1 MPFEE
6 YTDENGEKKSRYIA
20 PEGTLSD
27 KQREGFQDNDNF
39 NLASSIGRTL
49 AQGGRDFVQN
59 LYDSAYDEIATYNP
73 FGPTDQS
80 QMMQAIENIRAN
92 EGTDLSV
99 KEFNELLEQRREE
112 LFPSDQPGVLGK
124 ALNIKPTSFEE
135 PDADIPFL
143 GKPLPNIAQ
152 NNAEMMVGGLISSI
166 AQFALIAKG
175 LKARG
180 VNVPKIPLYKTRMK
194 TKLASNAPGVKGVFD
209 RVEGRFIRGAQEGW
223 LPGFINDVAIEDPWD
238 GNMVNLFT
246 GFLPEG
252 KIKNLFNEFAVTED
266 DTLASARLK
275 NGIVGTL
282 LAGPLLGGGLEQ
294 LGGIKRES
302 KILFNDVN
310 KNETIKFARAFADYF
325 VKGANLAKKSNE
337 ARGNGNPLKELTNE
351 EAKNVGIVK
360 LTGRDKKSAAEQAVE
375 LIEEQNKIQKNKEF
389 PGTTGEQLTT
399 SDITQKELDFANAL
413 VELDQ
418 AKKNLEVTASRTKL
432 IAESQGG
439 IDETKSLDLQPVSG
453 SALDTISV
461 DDISVDPVRLQFKQA
476 GQTPTGQSGSLVGK
490 IAKYNTDLAGV
501 ISVWKDPAN
510 GKIYVV
516 NGHNRLAAAKLHQIK
531 TINVRYIDSP
541 NAEGAR
547 VIGAMQNIAEGNGT
561 GIDAAK
567 IIRET
572 KMGAA
577 EMIEQGISPSGAV
590 MRKAIPLSKLPSS
603 LFDQVAT
610 GAITEDMG
618 VAIGSSNSPDQVMFD
633 LAKAAKKKGWSANKT
648 AEAASIAQFAK
659 VSEGVDPNALPLPGF
674 DTLITSNFENI
685 LNIRIAIRSQLRS
698 EINAL
703 AVAANAKK
711 AGTLESVGNII
722 DVDASKTARDNSVQG
737 ELIFNKLA
745 NVSGPINDVINDL
758 ASQITATKRA
768 ATVVQANIK
777 KIRNAIAKENG
788 LIANAKPVTVKK
800 ETVIPTEEI
809 VRNNPTEINKKPDLK
824 KVQITVEPVRVGTA
838 NNAVEPE
845 LPRSL
850 KQKSGGINYRQ
861 MKVFFSNDIDYAAY
875 VVTKRRNRRTV
886 VEMTG
891 GSKNNQKYLSFL
903 MDENGLTEQ
912 DILLIANKQYEQLA
926 ADYIPG
932 SKKQYS
938 ASIYKDLGITSGQ
951 LSLDPLNGINP
962 IHKRSYGSLG
972 NDYTGMNML
981 NYREKFELL
990 EEVQRMAGKDVNV
1003 QFVAELEGTLTA
1015 KQAKD
1020 YGLTEGDTYSAAGE
1034 FIAGKN
1040 PADDLIM
1047 ISMFSKGGYRG
1058 FTKLLRTAFH
1068 ESFHRIQKRLLS
1080 KADQKAL
1087 IAGEKEIRE
1096 LAAKTMPEFR
1106 DSILDGTIGRQ
1117 EAEAIAFSDWYLRN
1131 TDYPKATWAEPFRK
1145 IAQIIERTGNFLKGR
1160 GYQTWDDVFERSMR
1174 GETAEQAISD
1184 NVSAPATQLAID
1196 PPDPDSFARAFN
1208 ENLDAIN
1215 SGDMSIEDA
1224 LSNEAR
1230 RLISRSGKTQYVSS
1244 PTEATLAAN
1253 KTIND
1258 VLYEHIFNRA
1268 EATGIPELNQAV
1280 VFRGAINLL
1289 KEHGGDADTLIPLV
1303 ERALK
1308 GDIKSQEDLIA
1319 IRAMQIQ
1326 RDRVLKKLGVQAQTY
1341 LNTEGAE
1348 KATEL
1353 QALKAMLG
1361 DQIKLDIAY
1370 MSPLRKAGQTLNIGK
1385 TMFRDDID
1393 LIDLPDEVTLYKGTS
1408 QEAGAKVLK
1417 DGFDVTQETGAM
1429 GQGIYFTTDEP
1440 SINVMNGFDN
1450 AELLGDSIKDIKI
1463 LDLSARNQ
1471 RITDLILD
1479 LGLGEPKKTKNGLE
1493 LTPEQINGVK
1503 AFLSE
1508 RGYAGIRYEPR
1519 DTGRPNP
1526 PADEIVI
1533 FDNNSA
1539 NRIVGSDASVP
1550 PTATPDAPKR
1560 TLLEQAIDKSK
1571 DILDEKLDPDLLD
1584 AIDNG
1589 KLTPEAEQ
1597 AGDVMV
1603 AIATYAQQ
1611 NKGFNKH
1618 FADLLE
1624 QTTDKSLTG
1633 QRLLNYY
1640 RGAILLSGETTWKMM
1655 IGGLYRAATLPVIQ
1669 SMGGFT
1675 QGFAQSLQ
1683 GNKGAAYKS
1692 FRRARLSAMLYGKYY
1707 QNLGNALRLMKATIL
1722 ENETF
1727 GNVGV
1732 DQMQLRTANRYN
1744 PTEQM
1749 NLGVSPLEVNKKNDI
1764 WYTDPNN
1771 KNWIGNTILRVASVV
1786 PKTTGRLAGSVDTLM
1801 STLVGPSQE
1810 WVRYVD
1816 QELYKAETILGM
1828 RPGSD
1833 EAWEYASNKATEL
1846 VKAEMVDVTL
1856 ANGKTIQNA
1865 ALTGDKAKYVMDWVN
1880 FTDSLDVVPAQR
1892 TYEYGVR
1899 EARESG
1905 LTDPTDIHNHAKRYV
1920 DNDSNI
1926 FKDNKVAAASHFL
1939 FGIPKAMGNLVE
1951 NNAWFGL
1958 IYPLPRGPV
1967 NIVKSSMRSLGV
1979 TAPLVDTFWRDLNS
1993 EDVFARDRAIGEI
2006 SFGITTLMS
2015 GIALLNTGLVEF
2027 TGFRSPSFRSR
2038 EIGPEGTERGRE
2050 PMSIRFK
2057 NPFSDSEEWSDY
2069 YSLQTLDSLSNI
2081 FGMIGE
2087 YVEFGNSVSEED
2099 QAAALSTQVL
2109 AIAHVAKS
2117 LGAGQ
2122 FTKSIL
2128 SSVIELFDAFASLD
2142 QDSQRKAKKGS
2153 TNSFNRYIERR
2164 LSAFMPAF
2172 VRKMNTGEPRRDIV
2186 SSELPYPFNVIDNT
2200 FQRMRQQIPGSLGD
2214 VGLNEGLPPNLHSY
2228 SGEPINERHYAGTN
2242 LIPEDMPWMRYLYKL
2257 VTPTSA
2263 FPSRTKS
2270 THPVDIELSKLYG
2283 KGAYYMPW
2291 HNNIFNIPGE
2301 VLNKD
2306 ELNRLIVIG
2315 TQEIKNSAG
2324 KTLWE
2329 ELTDL
2334 VTVDSKYAGL
2344 PYQVSSEVE
2353 SARMAMIKEKVKF
2366 YREAAMKRFLEE
2378 RPDIKQLLDERDQKI
2393 VDKNFIRDNLN
2404 KIRDKQSRMQ
2414 FLEQLNN

>member
-1 MPFEE
+1 MPIEIYKDEE
-6 YTDENGEKKSRYIA
+6 GNE
-20 PEGTLSD
+20 
-27 KQREGFQDNDNF
+27 KQRYVLPESVSVKEETQVEGQQPANVEPDDDSDFGD
-39 NLASSIGRTL
+39 AIGRTL

-59 LYDSAYDEIATYNP
+59 IYDSIYDEVATYNP
-73 FGPTDQS
+73 IDQVRNLMS
-80 QMMQAIENIRAN
+80 GGNLYESITGRDFLTNQPKKDE
-92 EGTDLSV
+92 
-99 KEFNELLEQRREE
+99 
-112 LFPSDQPGVLGK
+112 PGVIGK
-124 ALNIKPTSFEE
+124 ALNMQPTTFDK
-135 PDADIPFL
+135 PDAPLPFY
-143 GKPLPNIAQ
+143 GKPLPEFAQ
-152 NNAEMMVGGLISSI
+152 TETERFLGQMISSI
-166 AQFALIAKG
+166 SQFMLIAKG

-180 VNVPKIPLYKTRMK
+180 VKVPQVPIGGKLSKSLLKTPKGK
-194 TKLASNAPGVKGVFD
+194 TLTEVATGVGKRGV
-209 RVEGRFIRGAQEGW
+209 GRFIRGAQEGW
-223 LPGFINDVAIEDPWD
+223 LPGAINDVFLEDPWD
-238 GNMVNLFT
+238 GNAATLLTKFMPD
-246 GFLPEG
+246 GD
-252 KIKNLFNEFAVTED
+252 IKRLINQFQVDED
-266 DTLASARLK
+266 DTRSEAMLK
-275 NGIVGTL
+275 NGIIGTF
-282 LAGPLLGGGLEQ
+282 LAGPLLGGGIEQ
-294 LGGIKRES
+294 FGGVKREGL
-302 KILFNDVN
+302 ILID
-310 KNETIKFARAFADYF
+310 AFADY
-325 VKGANLAKKSNE
+325 VTGASKFAKKQDIERGFKNPIKPPTENE
-337 ARGNGNPLKELTNE
+337 LKDLN
-351 EAKNVGIVK
+351 IVK
-360 LTGRDKKSAAEQAVE
+360 LTGREKKTAAEQAVD
-375 LIEEQNKIQKNKEF
+375 LIQEQNKIQQRKDF
-389 PGTTGEQLTT
+389 PGTEGTQLRTDDIPEDEFGTGAALREFEQSEKKLKTVLARTKILAEAQRGTNTT
-399 SDITQKELDFANAL
+399 KNVDIQPPTMENMQVIDTLSIRQDPVRFQYKDIG
-413 VELDQ
+413 
-418 AKKNLEVTASRTKL
+418 SRTK
-432 IAESQGG
+432 
-439 IDETKSLDLQPVSG
+439 
-453 SALDTISV
+453 
-461 DDISVDPVRLQFKQA
+461 
-476 GQTPTGQSGSLVGK
+476 TGTTGSLAEV
-490 IAKYNTDLAGV
+490 ATYNPDLAGV
-501 ISVWKDPAN
+501 ISVWKDPVD
-510 GKIYVV
+510 GEIYVV
-516 NGHNRLAAAKLHQIK
+516 NGHNRLNAAIK
-531 TINVRYIDSP
+531 NQYPTMNVRFLEAPD
-541 NAEGAR
+541 AATAR
-547 VIGAMQNIAEGNGT
+547 VKGAMQNIAEGNGT

-590 MRKAIPLSKLPSS
+590 MRKAIPLSKLPPSI
-603 LFDQVAT
+603 FDEVAT
-610 GAITEDMG
+610 GKMTEDMG
-618 VAIGSSNSPDQVMFD
+618 AAIGSSNSPDQVMID
-633 LAKAAKKKGWSANKT
+633 LAKAAKKKGWSASKT
-648 AEAASIAQFAK
+648 AEAANIAQFAK

-674 DTLITSNFENI
+674 DKLVTTNFENI
-685 LNIRIAIRSQLRS
+685 LNIRIAIRSQLKS

-703 AVAANAKK
+703 GVAANAKK
-711 AGTLESVGNII
+711 AGTLESVGNVI
-722 DVDASKTARDNSVQG
+722 DVDASKAARDQSIQG
-737 ELIFNKLA
+737 EIIFNRLA
-745 NVSGPINDVINDL
+745 NLSGPLNDVINEL
-758 ASQITATKRA
+758 AKQVKGNTRA

-777 KIRNAIAKENG
+777 KIKNAMAQENVQPKAPVKQETIA
-788 LIANAKPVTVKK
+788 P
-800 ETVIPTEEI
+800 EEI
-809 VRNNPTEINKKPDLK
+809 VKNNPTEINKKPDLK
-824 KVQITVEPVRVGTA
+824 KVQITVEPTRVGTV
-838 NNAVEPE
+838 NTPVEPE
-845 LPRSL
+845 LPRAL

-861 MKVFFSNDIDYAAY
+861 MKVFFNNDIDYAAY
-875 VVTKRRNRRTV
+875 IVTKKRNRRIV
-886 VEMTG
+886 VETTG
-891 GSKNNQKYLSFL
+891 GSKNNQKYLDFL
-903 MDENGLTEQ
+903 MNDVGFTEQ
-912 DILLIANKQYEQLA
+912 DILRIAERQYEILA
-926 ADYIPG
+926 GDYQPG
-932 SKKQYS
+932 NKKTFTGKG
-938 ASIYKDLGITSGQ
+938 IYYFLGLKPGQ

-962 IHKRSYGSLG
+962 IHKRSYGTLG

-990 EEVQRMAGKDVNV
+990 EEIQRMAGKDVNV

-1015 KQAKD
+1015 KQAAD
-1020 YGLTEGDTYSAAGE
+1020 YGLKEGDSYSAAGE
-1034 FIAGKN
+1034 YISAKD

-1058 FTKLLRTAFH
+1058 FSKLLRTAFH

-1106 DSILDGTIGRQ
+1106 DSILDGTLGRQ
-1117 EAEAIAFSDWYLRN
+1117 EIEAIAFSDWYMRN
-1131 TDYPKATWAEPFRK
+1131 TDYPKATWAEPFKK

-1174 GETAEQAISD
+1174 GETAEQALAD

-1196 PPDPDSFARAFN
+1196 PPDAESFSKAFN
-1208 ENLDAIN
+1208 ENLEAIN

-1230 RLISRSGKTQYVSS
+1230 RLVSRSGKTQYVSS

-1258 VLYEHIFNRA
+1258 TLYEHIFNRA

-1280 VFRGAINLL
+1280 VFKGAINLL

-1308 GDIKSQEDLIA
+1308 GDMKSQEDLIA

-1341 LNTEGAE
+1341 LNTDGAE

-1393 LIDLPDEVTLYKGTS
+1393 LMDLPSEVTLRKGTS
-1408 QEAGAKVLK
+1408 QDSGQKALA
-1417 DGFDVTQETGAM
+1417 DGFDTTQETGAM
-1429 GQGIYFTTDEP
+1429 GQAVYFTTDES
-1440 SINVMNGFDN
+1440 SIRLQDGFDN
-1450 AELLGDSIKDIKI
+1450 AEIYGDLINDIKI
-1463 LDLSARNQ
+1463 LDLSAMNK
-1471 RITDLILD
+1471 RITDLIVD
-1479 LGLGEPKKTKNGLE
+1479 LGLGNPKKTKNGLE
-1493 LTPEQINGVK
+1493 LTPDQINGVK
-1503 AFLSE
+1503 TFLAE

-1519 DTGRPNP
+1519 DTGRPNA
-1526 PADEIVI
+1526 PADEIAI

-1539 NRIVGSDASVP
+1539 NRIIGSDASVP

-1560 TLLEQAIDKSK
+1560 TLLEQAISKSK
-1571 DILDEKLDPDLLD
+1571 DVLDEKLDPDLLD

-1675 QGFAQSLQ
+1675 QGFAQSLR

-1727 GNVGV
+1727 GNLGV
-1732 DQMQLRTANRYN
+1732 DQMQLRTANKYN

-1749 NLGVSPLEVNKKNDI
+1749 NLGSSPLEINKKNDI

-1771 KNWIGNTILRVASVV
+1771 KNPIGNTLIRLASVV

-1816 QELYKAETILGM
+1816 QELYKAETVLGM

-1899 EARESG
+1899 QARESG
-1905 LTDPTDIHNHAKRYV
+1905 ITDPTDIHNHAKRYV

-1926 FKDNKVAAASHFL
+1926 FKNNKLAAGSHFL

-1967 NIVKSSMRSLGV
+1967 NIVKASMRSLGV
-1979 TAPLVDTFWRDLNS
+1979 TAPLVDTFWRDITS

-2006 SFGITTLMS
+2006 SFGVTTLLS

-2038 EIGPEGTERGRE
+2038 EIGAEGTERGRE
-2050 PMSIRFK
+2050 PMAIRFK

-2069 YSLQTLDSLSNI
+2069 YSLQTTDTLSNI

-2087 YVEFGNSVSEED
+2087 YVEYGNSMSEED
-2099 QAAALSTQVL
+2099 QASALGVQAL

-2128 SSVIELFDAFASLD
+2128 SSVIELFEAFASLD

-2172 VRKMNTGEPRRDIV
+2172 VRKMNTGAPRRDIV

-2200 FQRMRQQIPGSLGD
+2200 FQRMRQQIPGSLGN
-2214 VGLNEGLPPNLHSY
+2214 VGLTEGLPPVLHSY

-2270 THPVDIELSKLYG
+2270 THPVDVELSKLYG
-2283 KGAYYMPW
+2283 KGANYMPW
-2291 HNNIFNIPGE
+2291 HNNIFNIPGQ
-2301 VLNKD
+2301 VLNTD
-2306 ELNRLIVIG
+2306 ELNRLKIIG
-2315 TQEIKNSAG
+2315 TQEIKNAAG
-2324 KTLWE
+2324 NTLWE

-2334 VTVDSKYAGL
+2334 VTIDSTYAGL
-2344 PYQVSSEVE
+2344 PYSVSSEVE
-2353 SARMAMIKEKVKF
+2353 SARMTMIKEKVKYF
-2366 YREAAMKRFLEE
+2366 REAAMKQFLEE

-2404 KIRDKQSRMQ
+2404 KIRERSSRIETKKFLDQ
-2414 FLEQLNN
+2414 FN

>member
-1 MPFEE
+1 MPIET
-6 YTDENGEKKSRYIA
+6 YKDENGQEQKRYIS
-20 PEGTLSD
+20 PSNELEQGDQESGE
-27 KQREGFQDNDNF
+27 KQ
-39 NLASSIGRTL
+39 NLDLVGSIGRTL
-49 AQGGRDFVQN
+49 AQGGRNFAQN
-59 LYDSAYDEIATYNP
+59 IYDSVYDEIATYNP
-73 FGPTDQS
+73 ADALDLVRNPVQAQLDEIDPNKQQKDEPGIIGRPLN
-80 QMMQAIENIRAN
+80 MQ
-92 EGTDLSV
+92 
-99 KEFNELLEQRREE
+99 
-112 LFPSDQPGVLGK
+112 
-124 ALNIKPTSFEE
+124 PTSFDK
-135 PDADIPFL
+135 PDAPLPFY
-143 GKPLPNIAQ
+143 GKPLPEFAIND
-152 NNAEMMVGGLISSI
+152 AERFIGD
-166 AQFALIAKG
+166 LIASVSQFIVAAKGIKKSG
-175 LKARG
+175 LKHPNLPFKSAR
-180 VNVPKIPLYKTRMK
+180 
-194 TKLASNAPGVKGVFD
+194 TKELLASSKPLEKI
-209 RVEGRFIRGAQEGW
+209 RGRFYRGAQEGY
-223 LPGFINDVAIEDPWD
+223 LPGALNDYFLEDPWK
-238 GNMVNLFT
+238 GNLAS
-246 GFLPEG
+246 LLEKAIPEG
-252 KIKNLFNEFAVTED
+252 AAFTPVKESLNKFIVDDN
-266 DTLASARLK
+266 DTLAEAKAK
-275 NGIVGTL
+275 NTLVGTFI
-282 LAGPLLGGGLEQ
+282 AGPLLGGSLEQ
-294 LGGIKRES
+294 LAAVRNIPLPKGVFTQEVIQREGTLIAKSLGDYLVSAFNYVKKADKERGVTNPFSPLTDEQIQEMGLIKG
-302 KILFNDVN
+302 V
-310 KNETIKFARAFADYF
+310 
-325 VKGANLAKKSNE
+325 
-337 ARGNGNPLKELTNE
+337 
-351 EAKNVGIVK
+351 
-360 LTGRDKKSAAEQAVE
+360 TGRNKETAADQAVK
-375 LIEEQNKIQKNKEF
+375 IIKEQDKAVKRKDF
-389 PGTTGEQLTT
+389 PGTTGTQVRTE
-399 SDITQKELDFANAL
+399 DIPPEELGSGEAL
-413 VELDQ
+413 RRFYQEENKLKTVL
-418 AKKNLEVTASRTKL
+418 ARTKH
-432 IAESQGG
+432 IAEAQGG
-439 IDETKSLDLQPVSG
+439 LSTTKSVDLQPPSSG
-453 SALDTISV
+453 TLETV
-461 DDISVDPVRLQFKQA
+461 DIESIKINPEKYQFKRL
-476 GQTPTGQSGSLVGK
+476 GQTPTGQSGSLADAAV
-490 IAKYNTDLAGV
+490 YNPDLAGV
-501 ISVWKDPAN
+501 LTVYRDPVD
-510 GKIYVV
+510 GQTYMV
-516 NGHNRLAAAKLHQIK
+516 NGHNRFQKAKKSGQL
-531 TINVRYIDSP
+531 TVNVRYIDAASP
-541 NAEGAR
+541 EEAR
-547 VIGAMQNIAEGNGT
+547 VKGAMQNIAEGQGT
-561 GIDAAK
+561 PTDAAK
-567 IIRET
+567 IMRDT
-572 KMGAA
+572 KMGAE
-577 EMIEQGISPSGAV
+577 EMIQQGITPSGVV
-590 MRKAIPLSKLPSS
+590 MRKAIPLSKLPQA
-603 LFDQVAT
+603 LFDQVTT
-610 GAITEDMG
+610 GQLEEGIGIA
-618 VAIGSSNSPDQVMFD
+618 VGSSNAPDQVMFD
-633 LAKAAKKKGWSANKT
+633 LAKAAKKRNWSAAKT
-648 AEAASIAQFAK
+648 AEAASVANEAVVRQIK
-659 VSEGVDPNALPLPGF
+659 DPNALPLPGF
-674 DTLITSNFENI
+674 DTITTSDFEKK
-685 LNIRIAIRSQLRS
+685 LEIRMAIRAKLRS

-703 AVAANAKK
+703 GVAANTKK
-711 AGTLESVGNII
+711 AGTLQSVGNVIN
-722 DVDASKTARDNSVQG
+722 VDASKTARQEVLQG
-737 ELIFNKLA
+737 EAIFKTLSGLSGPLSKLINELSGQVKGSKRAVSVVESNIQKIKNTLKEEFNKLPTQ
-745 NVSGPINDVINDL
+745 SETKPEPVI
-758 ASQITATKRA
+758 K
-768 ATVVQANIK
+768 
-777 KIRNAIAKENG
+777 
-788 LIANAKPVTVKK
+788 
-800 ETVIPTEEI
+800 EI
-809 VRNNPTEINKKPDLK
+809 VTTNPTSIGKKPNLK
-824 KVQITVEPVRVGTA
+824 NVQILTEQTRVGTI
-838 NNAVEPE
+838 NTEVEPE
-845 LPRSL
+845 LPRRL
-850 KQKSGGINYRQ
+850 KQSKAGINYRQ
-861 MKVFFSNDIDYAAY
+861 MKVFFNNDIDHAIY
-875 VVTKRRNRRTV
+875 VVTKRPNRKTV
-886 VEMTG
+886 VEITG
-891 GSKNNQKYLSFL
+891 GSKNNQDYINFL
-903 MDENGLTEQ
+903 MNDNGLSEQ
-912 DILLIANKQYEQLA
+912 DIIRV
-926 ADYIPG
+926 ADSLYDDFKSNYTPG
-932 SKKQYS
+932 TKYT
-938 ASIYKDLGITSGQ
+938 ASVGYKDLGIKSGQ

-962 IHKRSYGSLG
+962 FHRKQYGTLG
-972 NDYTGMNML
+972 NDYTGMTLL

-990 EEVQRMAGKDVNV
+990 EEIQRMAGEDVNIK
-1003 QFVAELEGTLTA
+1003 FVDEIQGKLTA

-1020 YGLTEGDTYSAAGE
+1020 MGLSEGTPYSASGE
-1034 FIAGKN
+1034 FVAGGN
-1040 PADDLIM
+1040 PADDLII

-1058 FTKLLRTAFH
+1058 FTKMLRTTFH
-1068 ESFHRIQKRLLS
+1068 ESFHRLQKRFLTKKDL
-1080 KADQKAL
+1080 KAL
-1087 IAGEKEIRE
+1087 EAGEKEIRE
-1096 LAAKTMPEFR
+1096 LAAKTVPEFR
-1106 DSILDGTIGRQ
+1106 DSILDGTVGRQ
-1117 EAEAIAFSDWYLRN
+1117 EVEAMAFSDWYLRN
-1131 TDYPKATWAEPFRK
+1131 TDYPKATWAEPFKK

-1160 GYQTWDDVFERSMR
+1160 GYQTWDDVFERAMR
-1174 GETAEQAISD
+1174 GEIAENADVNNI
-1184 NVSAPATQLAID
+1184 SAPATQLAID
-1196 PPDPDSFARAFN
+1196 PPDAESFSKAFN

-2172 VRKMNTGEPRRDIV
+2172 VRKMNTGAPRRDIV

-2404 KIRDKQSRMQ
+2404 KIRDKQSRIESKQ
-2414 FLEQLNN
+2414 FLDQLNN